1 MAIDFAGGMC
11 YTALTFL
18 RDNRRM
24 KEPGSRVD
32 GRHRKE
38 LLRFLLVKT
47 AAVRRGVK
55 PGELLRVRH
64 CYSGMNV
71 EGRRVCLYRSDIYG
85 ILGLDHVELKVEEA
99 SSLVLFYNPSALEAT
114 LAEPRNAR
122 WLARMGY
129 PAADAARMPR
139 PRKDVASPSDA
150 MVHAMLAHL
159 VRRAAT
165 CDLPHEVGV
174 FIGYPLKDVA
184 GFMRRIPA
192 TPVHH
197 GAWRVYGSAAESL
210 ARMRLYARAEAD
222 ACEAFRRARGVDD
235 FIDMISLD
243 KAS

>member
-1 MAIDFAGGMC
+1 
-11 YTALTFL
+11 
-18 RDNRRM
+18 M

-64 CYSGMNV
+64 CYSGINA
-71 EGRRVCLYRSDIYG
+71 EGMRVCLYRSDIYG
-85 ILGLDHVELKVEEA
+85 ILGLDYVELKVEKT
-99 SSLVLFYNPSALEAT
+99 SSLVLFYNPSALAAT
-114 LAEPRNAR
+114 LGEPRNAR
-122 WLARMGY
+122 WLMRMGY
-129 PAADAARMPR
+129 PVAGAA
-139 PRKDVASPSDA
+139 PSLPK
-150 MVHAMLAHL
+150 MLAYL
-159 VRRAAT
+159 VHRSAL

-184 GFMRRIPA
+184 GFMLHIPA

-197 GAWRVYGSAAESL
+197 GAWRVYGRVEESL

-222 ACEAFRRARGVDD
+222 AREALQHARGVDD
-235 FIDMISLD
+235 FIDMISLN